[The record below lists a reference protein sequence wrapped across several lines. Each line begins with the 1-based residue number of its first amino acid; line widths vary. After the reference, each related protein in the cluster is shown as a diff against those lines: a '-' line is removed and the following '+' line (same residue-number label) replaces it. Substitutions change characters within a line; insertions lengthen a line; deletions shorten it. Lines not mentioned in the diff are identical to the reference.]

1 MKPVRRKQFVSFGSS
16 PSWPH
21 ATPPLA
27 SAPPSVALT
36 RPQLGAEYLAWAHWL
51 DALHKRASQGNEAD
65 AWALAE
71 GKLAFVLRRSL
82 LLREKVMLGGSL
94 SRAVTEETAALVQEL
109 EQVIG
114 ELTGR
119 EMAPVDDWPLPYRLY
134 RRQGDA
140 SKPNPAPAAGHDRR
154 QGSRQ
159 RKNLLSAQAQQDCQQ
174 AVGCL
179 RLALEILHRQ
189 PPLAKSDAWQAANL
203 GLARVIVLGHLSSQP
218 GHKLAGS

>member
-1 MKPVRRKQFVSFGSS
+1 MKPVRRKQFVSFGSGS
-16 PSWPH
+16 SWPH

-134 RRQGDA
+134 RRQGDT
-140 SKPNPAPAAGHDRR
+140 SKQNPAPAAGHDRR

-159 RKNLLSAQAQQDCQQ
+159 RKNLLSPQAQQDCQQ

-218 GHKLAGS
+218 GHKQAG

>member
-1 MKPVRRKQFVSFGSS
+1 MKPVRRKQFVSFGSGS
-16 PSWPH
+16 SWPH

-134 RRQGDA
+134 RRQGDT
-140 SKPNPAPAAGHDRR
+140 SKQNPAPAAGHDRR

-159 RKNLLSAQAQQDCQQ
+159 RKNLLSPQAQQDCQQ

-218 GHKLAGS
+218 GHKLASS